1 MLAPK
6 ESLVK
11 ILVKHN
17 NTNNVIHCSN
27 KGARTRSARAPLL
40 FPSPLLLLLCL
51 TKILTD
57 KSNPNL
63 DQPTD
68 PNLDQDLYQQ
78 LEQHLDQTIDQKSD
92 ILSLGWLSKTA
103 GLKPSSGRSW
113 EESGPG
119 PGRTG
124 AELGPSYDRPTSR
137 PKVRPKL
144 TQGGPKP
151 SPKSAQCQPS
161 DVQLLLFFITH

>member
-1 MLAPK
+1 MDAK
-6 ESLVK
+6 NIENSINSLREGVD
-11 ILVKHN
+11 
-17 NTNNVIHCSN
+17 
-27 KGARTRSARAPLL
+27 
-40 FPSPLLLLLCL
+40 FF
-51 TKILTD
+51 
-57 KSNPNL
+57 
-63 DQPTD
+63 
-68 PNLDQDLYQQ
+68 
-78 LEQHLDQTIDQKSD
+78 
-92 ILSLGWLSKTA
+92 SKTA

-161 DVQLLLFFITH
+161 DVQLLLFFSLRTDFLITCFMVLITF